1 MGMGR
6 AIARGIDHAASYN
19 KPGIYNPNL
28 NLPSTLL
35 AASLYL

>member
-19 KPGIYNPNL
+19 KPGIYNL
-28 NLPSTLL
+28 NLPGTLL